1 MLGVRALLALP
12 LILLIA
18 AAPIPAAAANGPEFL
33 DTRPILID
41 LDRVSI
47 GDRWLVEV
55 VAGQGVGQLGMTLYS
70 VFQPQGVIA
79 VSGRSARSATQG
91 TVVAFVIQLRKRVE
105 GSGELVVV
113 SGGSVVRRQISTQS
127 HAGVSPVQVGNMRFE
142 GVRLVP
148 FTRSVRVGKVT
159 IDDAPGEPSVY
170 DNGPSAR
177 RVGVL
182 SSDSGDLA
190 DVVRQDND
198 FFVEGADTVGKY
210 EGTLHLLPDQ
220 DGGQT
225 IASLRVRDLPVWPLL
240 VLLLGLGIV
249 QTLDRYQRR
258 LRPRRLLELRLGRLR
273 DRARAIQSEIDLAVQ
288 VCALPGDPALLLDR
302 LAAEALTAYDQT
314 LTDEERKVWQADGSG
329 YKGVTDAAATF
340 RSLADKIVSLRRDRT
355 TFLDSTEPAD
365 RHAIEHALTDSRIG
379 EALRGHAVQTTT
391 DMTDAA
397 SDLDHAKTELAEFRA
412 IYRRLALM
420 RRHGSDDVRLTVST
434 KLARLVSAP
443 DDLTD
448 LAKETEDLYRRWL
461 PPVPPEQVGVT
472 VGQDFGPQLPSPPL
486 PSATPRVRRGFL
498 RRVSPV
504 AIAAVAIVI
513 GISFALTLGSG
524 QIVKSGS
531 SSSPVVSSPNPSS
544 TGTTIIPPVSA
555 LPKAPV
561 SLRPQAPAAVGFV
574 QRDPTTGQ
582 IVWLGLVLPIMIA
595 GVLAAVGVF
604 TIRRYQMRPPGDRL
618 TELDTASTE
627 RELGVENLRFSL
639 ASGAIVVLS
648 GMSLLYVGNPTFGSA
663 GDYLTVLLWGTAVSE
678 GLQLARRLWPLPSMA
693 QG

>member
-1 MLGVRALLALP
+1 LVLGVRALLALP
-12 LILLIA
+12 LILLVA
-18 AAPIPAAAANGPEFL
+18 AAPMPAAAANGPEFL

-55 VAGQGVGQLGMTLYS
+55 VAGQGVGQLDMTLYS

-113 SGGSVVRRQISTQS
+113 SDGSVVRRQISTRS
-127 HAGVSPVQVGNMRFE
+127 HAGMSPVEVGNMRFE

-148 FTRSVRVGKVT
+148 FTHSVRVGRVT

-170 DNGPSAR
+170 DNGPSSR

-190 DVVRQDND
+190 EVVRLDND
-198 FFVEGADTVGKY
+198 FFVQGADTVGKY

-220 DGGQT
+220 GGET
-225 IASLRVRDLPVWPLL
+225 IALLRVRDLPVWPLL

-273 DRARAIQSEIDLAVQ
+273 DHTRAIQSEIDLAVH

-329 YKGVTDAAATF
+329 YKGITDAVATF

-379 EALRGHAVQTTT
+379 EALRGYAVQTAT

-397 SDLDHAKTELAEFRA
+397 SDLDHAKTQLAEFRA

-420 RRHGSDDVRLTVST
+420 RRHGSDDVRLAVST

-461 PPVPPEQVGVT
+461 PPVPPEQVEVT
-472 VGQDFGPQLPSPPL
+472 VGQDFGPQLPSPPV
-486 PSATPRVRRGFL
+486 PSATPRVRRGFQ

-524 QIVKSGS
+524 QNVKSGS
-531 SSSPVVSSPNPSS
+531 SSSPVVSIPNPSS
-544 TGTTIIPPVSA
+544 TGTAIIPPVSA

-561 SLRPQAPAAVGFV
+561 SLPPQAPAAVGFV

-595 GVLAAVGVF
+595 GVFAAVGVF
-604 TIRRYQMRPPGDRL
+604 IIRRYQMRPPGDRL

-627 RELGVENLRFSL
+627 TELRVENLRFSL

-648 GMSLLYVGNPTFGSA
+648 GMS
-663 GDYLTVLLWGTAVSE
+663 
-678 GLQLARRLWPLPSMA
+678 
-693 QG
+693 